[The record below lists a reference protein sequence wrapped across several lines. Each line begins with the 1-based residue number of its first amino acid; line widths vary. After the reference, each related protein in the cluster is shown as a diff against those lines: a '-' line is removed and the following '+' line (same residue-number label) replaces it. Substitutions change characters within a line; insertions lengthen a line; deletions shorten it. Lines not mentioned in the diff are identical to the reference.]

1 MARYCRSARPRA
13 ALRREVGKGHI
24 KPRVT
29 SVMEDLLR
37 SALSVASL
45 GPLLVLATLGALSG
59 PLRAQPPSTAPPAV
73 KRWTFD
79 ASEDGRPRRLGPA
92 PLATTVQA
100 AQDVPDR
107 LPPPNEVGGPP
118 AASGPG
124 PLPSWWDERVHEA
137 LWPDAI
143 ALPVSLESLLAAT
156 LTHSQYVQVIKDI
169 PLIRETAI
177 AEARANFDWVSFLE
191 SRWNDVSEPVG
202 NLLTTGRQ
210 LTGSP
215 VTIQQDRY
223 RDQHL
228 TARGGLRRRS
238 ALGGRLEIAQEV
250 GRQRTNSDFF
260 VPERQGTSRI
270 AVTFTQPLLRGAGG
284 CYNRSLIVL
293 AELDAATGADELSRE
308 LQNRLVQVATA
319 YWQLYLNRGRL
330 LQKRRL
336 LMEAE
341 QVLGELENRSELDV
355 LRSQVVRA
363 RAAVESRSAEIAR
376 AETEVRNT
384 ESLLRSLVNDPS
396 LGSSQHHELIPQDT
410 PMVVPRAL
418 DRVEAVE
425 TALRNRPEVSQSV
438 KQIRAA
444 SVRLRMSKNELLPAL
459 NVILDTYV
467 SGLRDNYD
475 IGAAWLD
482 QYRLGEPT
490 YSAALEYEL
499 PLGNRVAKSRYQ
511 RRQLELRQLEADLK
525 VTMEN
530 LRQEVEV
537 AVAEVLTTYQEM
549 AANHRAMEAA
559 AVNVDYVHDRWQ
571 LLPGSDRSAS
581 FLLDD
586 LLSAQERLSA
596 TEYAFLQAQ
605 VAYNVAQMLYVQA
618 LGTLLQS
625 ERISIERF
633 RQCHLP
639 NLQLQME
646 ADPPRSGGGDDAA
659 GPVTRATPDKK
670 ETANYP

>member
-1 MARYCRSARPRA
+1 
-13 ALRREVGKGHI
+13 
-24 KPRVT
+24 
-29 SVMEDLLR
+29 MEDLLR
-37 SALSVASL
+37 CALSVASL
-45 GPLLVLATLGALSG
+45 GPLLVVATLGALSG
-59 PLRAQPPSTAPPAV
+59 PLRGQQPSTAPPAV

-79 ASEDGRPRRLGPA
+79 ASEVDRPRRLGPA
-92 PLATTVQA
+92 PPATSVHV
-100 AQDVPDR
+100 AQDVADR
-107 LPPPNEVGGPP
+107 LPPPNEVSSPP
-118 AASGPG
+118 EASGRG

-137 LWPDAI
+137 LRPDAI

-156 LTHSQYVQVIKDI
+156 LTHSQYVQVIKDV

-202 NLLTTGRQ
+202 NLLTTGHS
-210 LTGSP
+210 LPGSLVP
-215 VTIQQDRY
+215 IQQDRY
-223 RDQHL
+223 RDEHL
-228 TARGGLRRRS
+228 TARGGLRRRNT
-238 ALGGRLEIAQEV
+238 LGGQLEIAQEV
-250 GRQRTNSDFF
+250 GRQRTNSDYFI
-260 VPERQGTSRI
+260 PERQGTSRI

-308 LQNRLVQVATA
+308 LQNRLVQVSTA

-341 QVLGELENRSELDV
+341 QILGELENRSELDV
-355 LRSQVVRA
+355 LRSQVARA

-410 PMVVPRAL
+410 PMVIPRAL
-418 DRVEAVE
+418 DRVESVE
-425 TALRNRPEVSQSV
+425 TALRNRPEVSQAV

-499 PLGNRVAKSRYQ
+499 PLGNRLAKARYQ

-525 VTMEN
+525 ATMEN

-537 AVAEVLTTYQEM
+537 AVAEVLTAYQEM
-549 AANHRAMEAA
+549 TANHRSMEAA

-571 LLPGSDRSAS
+571 LLPGSDHSAS

-596 TEYAFLQAQ
+596 AEYAFLQAQ
-605 VAYNVAQMLYVQA
+605 VAYNVDQMLYQQS

-633 RQCHLP
+633 CQCHLP
-639 NLQLQME
+639 NLELRMATDRGRNVRSDSADGSGTE
-646 ADPPRSGGGDDAA
+646 AGFEQE
-659 GPVTRATPDKK
+659 ATEKT
-670 ETANYP
+670 E